1 MAIQILH
8 GNLDLMTLRT
18 LATLGRKHAY
28 GIDRK
33 LRQVS
38 DSMNLNQGHHL
49 SGSNAGA

>member
-8 GNLDLMTLRT
+8 GNLRTLRT

-28 GIDRK
+28 GIDRR

-38 DSMNLNQGHHL
+38 EDSMNLNQGHHL